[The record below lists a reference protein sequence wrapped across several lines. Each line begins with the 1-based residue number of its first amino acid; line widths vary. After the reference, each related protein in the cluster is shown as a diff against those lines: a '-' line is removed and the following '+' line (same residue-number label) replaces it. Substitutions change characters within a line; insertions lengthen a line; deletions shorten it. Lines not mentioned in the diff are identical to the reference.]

1 MARRRKRK
9 IRRKQRNFIESM
21 GHWIFL
27 IGAALAIVLGIF
39 MPGRL
44 WIAGILAALG
54 LVVGIINITEK
65 EHNQFLLAAIALI
78 IASQA
83 MKYVPIFGGVLEN
96 IAAYLSVFVAIAA
109 VVISLMVIWK
119 LAKDR

>member
-1 MARRRKRK
+1 MARKKKRK
-9 IRRKQRNFIESM
+9 KSMGFAESM

-27 IGAALAIVLGIF
+27 IGVALAIVLGVF
-39 MPGRL
+39 LPGRL

-54 LVVGIINITEK
+54 LVVGVVNIKEK

-83 MKYVPIFGGVLEN
+83 MSYIPVFGGVLSN
-96 IAAYLSVFVAIAA
+96 IAGYLSVFVAIAA
-109 VVISLMVIWK
+109 VVIALIVIWK